1 MVASRDLVQS
11 FNTAVGK
18 GRKAIHIRCNH
29 PSKNFMKIRLQP
41 TLRALNSRN
50 YRLFF
55 FGQGLSLIGTWMTQ
69 VAGIWLVY
77 RLTSSPLLLGVLG
90 FVSQS
95 PGFLAPLA
103 GSLVDRWNRR
113 QVLIVTQA
121 ISMLQSLV
129 LAALALT
136 HLLNIWHLI
145 ILSFVQGVINAL
157 DLPARQAL
165 LPEMVAKQ
173 DLENAIALNASL
185 LGIARLIGPA
195 LAGVLTASVGAGV
208 CFLIDGISYIA
219 VLAALFAMNI
229 PQRKSFPRSISS
241 WQELTSGFTY
251 AFRSVPIRSV
261 LLLLALVNFMGT
273 PLIALGSIFAQDV
286 LGGGSHTFGF
296 LLTTSAV
303 GGVIGAIYLSSRS
316 GVRGL
321 ETLFCFAAAMLGVV
335 LVVFAQS
342 RILWLSLVAIAWIGF
357 FLIIENAAS
366 STILLSIVEED
377 RRGRVM
383 GIYTVASDAIMI
395 PCGNLLA
402 GVLAH
407 LIGAPNTMTIQG
419 VCCLLGALIWVR
431 YLPVLKHSLNR
442 KTA

>member
-1 MVASRDLVQS
+1 MNAR
-11 FNTAVGK
+11 FK
-18 GRKAIHIRCNH
+18 
-29 PSKNFMKIRLQP
+29 P

-69 VAGIWLVY
+69 VAAIWLVY

-121 ISMLQSLV
+121 ISMLQSLL

-145 ILSFVQGVINAL
+145 ILSFVQGLINAL
-157 DLPARQAL
+157 DLPTRQAL
-165 LPEMVAKQ
+165 LPEMVAPK
-173 DLENAIALNASL
+173 DLDNAIALNASL
-185 LGIARLIGPA
+185 LGVARLIGPA

-219 VLAALFAMNI
+219 VLAALFAMKI
-229 PQRKSFPRSISS
+229 PARKPLNPSSISS
-241 WQELTSGFTY
+241 WQELKSGFTY
-251 AFRSVPIRSV
+251 AFSSIPIRSV

-273 PLIALGSIFAQDV
+273 PLIALGPIFAKDV
-286 LGGGSHTFGF
+286 LGGSSHTYGF

-303 GGVIGAIYLSSRS
+303 GGVIGAVYLSSRS

-321 ETLFCFAAAMLGVV
+321 EKLFCFSAAMLGVV
-335 LVVFAQS
+335 LLVFAQS
-342 RILWLSLVAIAWIGF
+342 RILWLSLGAIAFIGF
-357 FLIIENAAS
+357 FLIIDNAAS
-366 STILLSIVEED
+366 STMLLSIVEED
-377 RRGRVM
+377 KRGRVM

-395 PCGNLLA
+395 PCGNLFA
-402 GVLAH
+402 GALAH
-407 LIGAPNTMTIQG
+407 FIGAPNTMVIEG
-419 VCCLLGALIWVR
+419 ICCLLGALIWIK
-431 YLPVLKHSLNR
+431 YLPILRSSLNR
-442 KTA
+442 SKAAS